1 MEATDFIAVA
11 GAATGSVLAG
21 AFAYF
26 TLRIASRSRREGE
39 EARFASFRDQRTNI
53 TIEGNGRV
61 IKISDA
67 QLLTSDQ
74 FAELRRII
82 DTEMPQASQ
91 EQGSNTPAV
100 PLTRTDDVT
109 D

>member
-1 MEATDFIAVA
+1 MEATDFIAVV
-11 GAATGSVLAG
+11 GAATGSVLAA
-21 AFAYF
+21 AFAYT
-26 TLRIASRSRREGE
+26 TLRIASRSRRYAE
-39 EARFASFRDQRTNI
+39 EASFREQRTNI

-61 IKISDA
+61 INISDA
-67 QLLTSDQ
+67 HLLTSDQ

-82 DTEMPQASQ
+82 DNEMPSASQ
-91 EQGSNTPAV
+91 EQASSTPTV

>member
-1 MEATDFIAVA
+1 MEATDFIAVV
-11 GAATGSVLAG
+11 GAATGSVLAA

-26 TLRIASRSRREGE
+26 TLRIASRSRREAE
-39 EARFASFRDQRTNI
+39 EARFASVRDQRTNI

-61 IKISDA
+61 INISDA

-82 DTEMPQASQ
+82 ENEMPPASQ
-91 EQGSNTPAV
+91 EQGSSTPTV
-100 PLTRTDDVT
+100 PLMRTDDVAE
-109 D
+109 